1 MYFAIISNDHY
12 PEETYTTD
20 IYFVR
25 PTLSQLYDN
34 FGEPEEMKGRYY
46 KWCIQVKKIS
56 NFKSIYHESGLE
68 YSEDGHYD
76 DDYVV
81 GGDGYLSDQHKERL
95 DEWQLRQER
104 LVDQQEQEKK
114 ELCGN

>member
-25 PTLSQLYDN
+25 PSLSQLYDK
-34 FGEPEEMKGRYY
+34 FGDPDDMKGRYY
-46 KWCIQVKKIS
+46 KWCVQVKKIT
-56 NFKSIYHESGLE
+56 NFKEVHHVSSLE
-68 YSEDGHYD
+68 YSEDGWAD
-76 DDYVV
+76 DEHVI
-81 GGDGYLSDQHKERL
+81 GGNGYLLDQHKERL
-95 DEWQLRQER
+95 EEWQKRQER
-104 LVDQQEQEKK
+104 LITQHQQEK